1 MSVSSKYLHFTCLHS
16 CAGFHVSKALIRT
29 TDELPVD
36 SSRKCWKISC
46 KHQTTSRNVSFLII
60 FKYNRWTFKWLVLWL
75 LNSRRKWD
83 RKKKPMSDSTWGT
96 TIFFFSSL
104 LVFSICHFD
113 YHFEKKKYCIFAF
126 FSFIFMFLLRSLSL
140 ILSFTIIQENMTRPS
155 HYLLFFF

>member
-16 CAGFHVSKALIRT
+16 CAGFHVSKTLIRT

-60 FKYNRWTFKWLVLWL
+60 FKYNRWIFKWLVSWL
-75 LNSRRKWD
+75 LNSRRNEREKNQCQIV
-83 RKKKPMSDSTWGT
+83 PEAPT
-96 TIFFFSSL
+96 FFFSHHFL
-104 LVFSICHFD
+104 FFNCHFD
-113 YHFEKKKYCIFAF
+113 CHLKKKKYCIFAF

-155 HYLLFFF
+155 HYLLFFFF